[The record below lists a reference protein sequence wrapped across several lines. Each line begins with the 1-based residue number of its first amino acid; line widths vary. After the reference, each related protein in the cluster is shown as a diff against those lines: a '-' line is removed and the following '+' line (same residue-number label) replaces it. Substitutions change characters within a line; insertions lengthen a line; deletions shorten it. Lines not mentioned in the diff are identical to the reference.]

1 VKRQIFL
8 SIKNGFT
15 LLELLVAMLI
25 LMIGLLGMLNAIN
38 LAIAAG
44 VRNEMRNQA
53 VAIGEEKMA
62 QKKGLPYD
70 AISTPT
76 QQSEKVSSA
85 YRSSFVNYSVAYRVE
100 EIPPGALNPDTKR
113 INIGVRWRYKGN
125 NYEHVVS
132 SIVTRPFTQ

>member
-1 VKRQIFL
+1 MKRQIFL

-70 AISTPT
+70 AISMKIEPGDD
-76 QQSEKVSSA
+76 SLK
-85 YRSSFVNYSVAYRVE
+85 SVYDCGKYCLVKSIKFR
-100 EIPPGALNPDTKR
+100 LN
-113 INIGVRWRYKGN
+113 
-125 NYEHVVS
+125 
-132 SIVTRPFTQ
+132 